1 VAELKTRPTTRSVAA
16 FIAAMPDSERRRD
29 CRAVLRI
36 MKEATRAQ
44 PKMWGT
50 SIVGFGSFRYRGA
63 SRREVDW
70 FLTGFSPRKQSLT
83 LYIMSGFAGAGA
95 LLRRLGRH
103 TTGVS
108 CLYLKRLDD
117 VDLAVLKR
125 LIRESVRHLAVLR
138 V

>member
-1 VAELKTRPTTRSVAA
+1 VAELKTRPTKRSVAA
-16 FIAAMPDSERRRD
+16 FIAALPDERRRD

-63 SRREVDW
+63 SGREGHW
-70 FLTGFSPRKQSLT
+70 FLAGFSPRKQSLT

-117 VDLAVLKR
+117 VDLGVLKR
-125 LIRESVRHLAVLR
+125 LIRESVRHLATLR
-138 V
+138 A